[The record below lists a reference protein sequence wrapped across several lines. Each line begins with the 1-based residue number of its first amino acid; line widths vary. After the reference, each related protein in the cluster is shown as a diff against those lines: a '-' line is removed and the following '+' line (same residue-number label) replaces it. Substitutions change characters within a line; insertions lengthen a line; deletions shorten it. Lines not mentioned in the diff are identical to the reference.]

1 MRAKLCGLQFWLDDG
16 ILESLHPEECL
27 VGV

>member
-27 VGV
+27 VSV